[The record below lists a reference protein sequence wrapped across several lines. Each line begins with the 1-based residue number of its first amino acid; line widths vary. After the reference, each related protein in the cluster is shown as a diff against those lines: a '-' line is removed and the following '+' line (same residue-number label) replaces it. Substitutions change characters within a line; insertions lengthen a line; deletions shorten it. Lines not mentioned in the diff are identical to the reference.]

1 MNHHLKI
8 MLMILPLTMLTACG
22 GEAPTE
28 ENFTVNL
35 DTVDVRLAGSGEV
48 VTVDTAGVNSGTLTL
63 KKNTAT
69 P

>member
-8 MLMILPLTMLTACG
+8 VLMILPLTMLAACG
-22 GEAPTE
+22 GEAPIE

-35 DTVDVRLAGSGEV
+35 DTVDVRLAGSGETV
-48 VTVDTAGVNSGTLTL
+48 MVDTAGVNSGTLTL
-63 KKNTAT
+63 KKNAT

>member
-1 MNHHLKI
+1 MNHHLKTV
-8 MLMILPLTMLTACG
+8 LMIVTLTMLAACG

-35 DTVDVRLAGSGEV
+35 DTVDVRLAGSGETI
-48 VTVDTAGVNSGTLTL
+48 TVDTAGVNSGTLTL
-63 KKNTAT
+63 KKNTT

>member
-1 MNHHLKI
+1 MNHHLKV
-8 MLMILPLTMLTACG
+8 MLMILPLAMLAACG

-35 DTVDVRLAGSGEV
+35 DTVDVRLAGSGET

-63 KKNTAT
+63 KKNAT